1 MELWSHLGVWSHLC
15 LLALSQTAA
24 AGPPSG
30 LPVARVAQL
39 SADFG
44 LRLFREVSKASKEQN
59 LVFSPHG
66 AASVVAMLQVASE
79 GTTRRQIQEALGF
92 SLKERGI
99 PGALWLLQKTLGDPQ
114 GKDAVRVAEALFVQ
128 RDLPLV
134 PTFLRRFR
142 RLFHQTVKQVDF
154 AESSRARGIVN
165 AWVEQHTNG
174 MIQGFLPEGALD
186 ALTRLVLVNAIHF
199 KGLWQLPFPE
209 AATRQRI
216 FHKLGG
222 STVAVPMME
231 QTAEFHYGEFSTPG
245 LGEYDVIEL
254 PYQGATLSM
263 LIASPFQLDAP
274 LSALAAAIDPAL
286 LAEWKGNMSAVTRL
300 LVLPKFSLESEVDL
314 RGPLEALG
322 VTDMFDCHKANFSLR
337 DALFV
342 SRALQKVKIDV
353 NESGTE
359 ASSATAAIV
368 YARMAPLEI
377 VLDRPFL
384 FVVRHNPTGARPLLC
399 GPWGGGRAG
408 RAPPLPGSGAGRPG
422 GGGGGGGSR

>member
-1 MELWSHLGVWSHLC
+1 
-15 LLALSQTAA
+15 
-24 AGPPSG
+24 
-30 LPVARVAQL
+30 RVAQL

-322 VTDMFDCHKANFSLR
+322 VTDMFDCHKANFSRLSVR

-384 FVVRHNPTGARPLLC
+384 FVVRHNPTGTILFTGQVMEP
-399 GPWGGGRAG
+399 
-408 RAPPLPGSGAGRPG
+408 
-422 GGGGGGGSR
+422 